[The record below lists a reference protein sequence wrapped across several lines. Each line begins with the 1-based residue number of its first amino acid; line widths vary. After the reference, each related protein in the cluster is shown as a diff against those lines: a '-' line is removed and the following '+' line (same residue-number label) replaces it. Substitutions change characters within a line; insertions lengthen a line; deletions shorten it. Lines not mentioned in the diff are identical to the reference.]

1 MKNFLFI
8 IKQILLFLTILCL
21 FGCNSTQKQQKMTKN
36 TKKTV
41 IAHRGASGYLPEHT
55 LASKAMA
62 YAMNPDFLE
71 QDLVLSKDNV
81 PIVIHDIHLETVT
94 NVAKQ
99 FPNKKRKDGR
109 FYVID
114 FTYNELLQLNVTE
127 RFNPKTGEAI
137 FKGRFPLWKSKFK
150 LHSLQDEIELI
161 QGLNKS
167 TGNNIGIYPEIKDP
181 EFHLKEGKDISE
193 IVLKVL
199 SDYGY
204 TSKKDNC
211 ILQCFDANELKRIRQ
226 ELKSELFLVQ
236 LIEFEEDEKYLK
248 EYATY
253 ADGLGPWYK
262 RILKGKD
269 KLGNW
274 KTTDLV
280 NKAHELGL
288 VVHAYT
294 FRADDLGEFSSFD
307 ELLDVGFNTLKL
319 DGVFTDFPDKVMS
332 FLQKDTSK
340 K

>member
-1 MKNFLFI
+1 MK
-8 IKQILLFLTILCL
+8 ILLFLTILCL
-21 FGCNSTQKQQKMTKN
+21 FGCNSTLKHEKMTEN
-36 TKKTV
+36 IKKVV

-71 QDLVLSKDNV
+71 QDLVLSKDDV

-94 NVAKQ
+94 DVVQK
-99 FPNKKRKDGR
+99 FPERNRKDGR

-114 FTYNELLQLNVTE
+114 FTYEELLQLNVTE
-127 RFNPKTGEAI
+127 RFDDKTGKAVY
-137 FKGRFPLWKSKFK
+137 KSRFPLKKSHFK
-150 LHSLQDEIELI
+150 LHSLQEEIELI

-181 EFHLKEGKDISE
+181 KFHNKEGKDISV
-193 IVLKVL
+193 IVLKIL

-204 TSKKDNC
+204 KTKKDNC
-211 ILQCFDANELKRIRQ
+211 ILQCFDAIELKRIRQ
-226 ELKSELFLVQ
+226 ELNSELFLVQ

-262 RILKGKD
+262 RILKRKD
-269 KLGNW
+269 EQGNW
-274 KTTDLV
+274 QTTNLV
-280 NKAHELGL
+280 KEAHELGM

-294 FRADDLGEFSSFD
+294 FRADDLGGFSSFD
-307 ELLDVGFNTLKL
+307 ELLDVGFNTLEL
-319 DGVFTDFPDKVMS
+319 DGIFTDFPDKAVS
-332 FLQKDTSK
+332 FLDTNSTNLH
-340 K
+340 